1 MVGIIAL
8 FVILVQARNFIYP
21 ILLGVLMAYLLL
33 PIAAYLEKIKIPR
46 PLAIIFSILFGMA
59 IIGGVVF
66 FLYNRVTF
74 FLEDI
79 PTLRMNAQINIDN
92 VLTKVENNFGVS
104 VEIQKRWLRQ
114 NINDIFEGGTG
125 NILSTFSATTSTIFA
140 IGVMPVYVFFM
151 LFYRNKFRNF
161 VLMVTGKGSHEKAKQ
176 VLEQISNVTQR
187 YVGGVVTV
195 VLILCILNSV
205 GLMIIGIKYAIMF
218 GILSALMN
226 LIPYF
231 GTLIGGTIPLTFTLF
246 SDTPE
251 KALAIVILYI
261 VIGFIDHNILTPNI
275 TGGSVQIN
283 PFFTILGLVVGAYIW
298 GIPGMLLAVPVL
310 GTVKIVFENISDL
323 PATEL
328 AFGRGRP
335 RLQIEEVFHLD
346 LPGFQHP
353 RRCIGNGPRV
363 AGPAHRLRL
372 DEDAPELAL

>member
-125 NILSTFSATTSTIFA
+125 
-140 IGVMPVYVFFM
+140 
-151 LFYRNKFRNF
+151 
-161 VLMVTGKGSHEKAKQ
+161 
-176 VLEQISNVTQR
+176 
-187 YVGGVVTV
+187 
-195 VLILCILNSV
+195 
-205 GLMIIGIKYAIMF
+205 
-218 GILSALMN
+218 AL
-226 LIPYF
+226 
-231 GTLIGGTIPLTFTLF
+231 
-246 SDTPE
+246 
-251 KALAIVILYI
+251 
-261 VIGFIDHNILTPNI
+261 
-275 TGGSVQIN
+275 
-283 PFFTILGLVVGAYIW
+283 
-298 GIPGMLLAVPVL
+298 LL
-310 GTVKIVFENISDL
+310 
-323 PATEL
+323 
-328 AFGRGRP
+328 R
-335 RLQIEEVFHLD
+335 
-346 LPGFQHP
+346 
-353 RRCIGNGPRV
+353 
-363 AGPAHRLRL
+363 
-372 DEDAPELAL
+372 